1 VRQVWDAAE
10 QDWIFLPAA
19 GRWQRKASATNSD
32 RLASLQAEFAAALD
46 EMKRQAERAHKL
58 ETKARPRGPPQL
70 SHSCTHPSSSGAML
84 ELVAAHLHC
93 KSGASC
99 RYMVQATNSNDFRLS
114 VLSVCAL

>member
-58 ETKARPRGPPQL
+58 ETKARPPRHPPTL
-70 SHSCTHPSSSGAML
+70 HPCTFPRCLAPCLCSWRDICPASPWLACACVAL
-84 ELVAAHLHC
+84 AAHGS
-93 KSGASC
+93 KC
-99 RYMVQATNSNDFRLS
+99 R
-114 VLSVCAL
+114 